1 MEITLRKFIREFITN
16 IFSICLNFGM
26 LLVSIHLD
34 MKATPILFAIAI
46 WLGMQD
52 AFWMCAKDEKCS
64 RKEQFEFWFYHRARF
79 IVYSLG
85 FLAFVI
91 EYIIS
96 LHEM

>member
-1 MEITLRKFIREFITN
+1 MEITLRKFIKGFITN
-16 IFSICLNFGM
+16 IFSICLNVLM
-26 LLVSIHLD
+26 ITLSILLH

-52 AFWMCAKDEKCS
+52 AFWMCAKDDKCS

-85 FLAFVI
+85 FLAFII

-96 LHEM
+96 LHGM